1 MKSKVVLVGAGGKMG
16 LRCVRNL
23 LKSVDY
29 ELGFVEISPAAMAR
43 LTELNVTVSEA
54 ELVLPGADMV
64 ILAVPDNAMRA
75 VSAGVIPQLK
85 AGAIVVILDPAAPL
99 AGHLPNRPDLSYYV
113 THPSHPS
120 VFNWEA
126 TEEAQ
131 RDFYGGNLAR
141 QTVVS
146 ALMQGPEAAYG
157 MGDALTK
164 VLFQPVTTNHR
175 ITVEQMAILEP
186 GFSET
191 LSSTC
196 IKKIRD
202 GLDVVVDKG
211 VPYDAARDFILG
223 HINIQL
229 AVLFD
234 ELPIQFSDAAIKA
247 LDRAESILFKDDWK
261 KIFEMDNIHEQIE
274 AITSK

>member
-1 MKSKVVLVGAGGKMG
+1 MKTKIALVGAGGKMG
-16 LRCVRNL
+16 MRCTQNL
-23 LKSVDY
+23 MKSSDY
-29 ELGFVEISPAAMAR
+29 DTGFIEISPAGIGR
-43 LTELNVTVSEA
+43 LADLGVVVSEPGD
-54 ELVLPGADMV
+54 LLPEADLV

-75 VSAGVIPQLK
+75 VSAEVIPQLK

-99 AGHLPNRPDLSYYV
+99 AGHLPMRPELSYYV

-120 VFNWEA
+120 VFNWEN
-126 TEEAQ
+126 TEAAQ
-131 RDFYGGNLAR
+131 RDYYGGMLAR

-146 ALMQGPEAAYG
+146 ALMQGPEAHYSV
-157 MGDALTK
+157 GDALTK

-196 IKKIRD
+196 IKKIREA
-202 GLDVVVDKG
+202 LDVVVEKG
-211 VPYDAARDFILG
+211 VPREAARDFILG

-247 LDRAESILFKDDWK
+247 LERAESILFKDDWR

>member
-1 MKSKVVLVGAGGKMG
+1 MKTKIALVGAGGKMG
-16 LRCVRNL
+16 MRCTQNL
-23 LKSVDY
+23 VKSSDY
-29 ELGFVEISPAAMAR
+29 DTGFIEISPAGIGR
-43 LTELNVTVSEA
+43 LADLGVVVSEPGD
-54 ELVLPGADMV
+54 LLPEADLV

-75 VSAGVIPQLK
+75 VSAEVIPQLK

-99 AGHLPNRPDLSYYV
+99 AGHLPMRPALSYYV

-120 VFNWEA
+120 VFNWEN
-126 TEEAQ
+126 TEAAQ
-131 RDFYGGNLAR
+131 RDYYGGMLAR

-146 ALMQGPEAAYG
+146 ALMQGPEAHYSV
-157 MGDALTK
+157 GDALTK

-196 IKKIRD
+196 IKKIREA
-202 GLDVVVDKG
+202 LDVVVEKG
-211 VPYDAARDFILG
+211 VPREAARDFILG

-247 LDRAESILFKDDWK
+247 LERAESILFKDDWR